1 LEWCVL
7 IMNDRLFLLSSYLQ
21 NSQPNRICASILATN
36 PFFTSCLPHIFG
48 PLATVRSHISQ
59 GSRQRTQQRSTH
71 TVVITTNHFDQEMLT
86 FDLKALGAGRS
97 GATSMVS
104 RPGSRGDSD
113 EDDWIRISS
122 TVGFAKEER

>member
-1 LEWCVL
+1 
-7 IMNDRLFLLSSYLQ
+7 
-21 NSQPNRICASILATN
+21 
-36 PFFTSCLPHIFG
+36 
-48 PLATVRSHISQ
+48 
-59 GSRQRTQQRSTH
+59 
-71 TVVITTNHFDQEMLT
+71 MLT

-113 EDDWIRISS
+113 EDDWIRITS